1 MKNKK
6 ILIVGAGYMAEEYVK
21 VLQYLKLNFDLI
33 GRGKKNVNRI
43 SKKYKIISYFG
54 NFNKIKKNAYTEA
67 IICVNEESIS
77 KCIKKVANLG
87 IQSILVEKPGAK
99 NFNDL
104 KKINRFVKLKK
115 INLFI
120 AFNRRFYE
128 SVLEVKKIINK
139 DKGILSAIFSFTEWI
154 DKVKKLNKKKF
165 ILENWFF
172 MNSLHVI
179 DLVFNLIG
187 DPKKLYSVSNRRHPP
202 FRNSIFLGTGIS
214 KKNIPFTYHSN
225 WLSAGRWSINL
236 FTSKREII
244 LSPLE
249 DIKFI
254 EKNKTKIVTYKFN
267 KKFDHKFKPGLMR
280 MVMSFLG
287 NKKNLEKIENYL
299 ERMTVYKEVSRFNFK

>member
-54 NFNKIKKNAYTEA
+54 NFNKIKNALITEA

-115 INLFI
+115 
-120 AFNRRFYE
+120 
-128 SVLEVKKIINK
+128 K
-139 DKGILSAIFSFTEWI
+139 
-154 DKVKKLNKKKF
+154 
-165 ILENWFF
+165 
-172 MNSLHVI
+172 
-179 DLVFNLIG
+179 
-187 DPKKLYSVSNRRHPP
+187 
-202 FRNSIFLGTGIS
+202 
-214 KKNIPFTYHSN
+214 
-225 WLSAGRWSINL
+225 
-236 FTSKREII
+236 
-244 LSPLE
+244 
-249 DIKFI
+249 
-254 EKNKTKIVTYKFN
+254 
-267 KKFDHKFKPGLMR
+267 
-280 MVMSFLG
+280 
-287 NKKNLEKIENYL
+287 
-299 ERMTVYKEVSRFNFK
+299 